1 MKNIFVAATSLL
13 VGAALFAAAPAAGE
27 MMMCGGKT
35 AKTTA
40 EPNIAIASEN
50 GGACGG
56 EETACGGAE
65 TAAEAARQAER
76 RSYKITNTGNVKL
89 TNIRVIDER
98 FANINCQTTDLEV
111 GQSMTCVVHDLISGT
126 ELQKGGA
133 CATGDHV
140 MVKESGVQVT
150 TKGDCDSGA

>member
-1 MKNIFVAATSLL
+1 MKNIFAAAASLL
-13 VGAALFAAAPAAGE
+13 AGCALFISAPAAGE
-27 MMMCGGKT
+27 MMTCGGSSDTK
-35 AKTTA
+35 A
-40 EPNIAIASEN
+40 EPNIAIA
-50 GGACGG
+50 ACGG
-56 EETACGGAE
+56 SE
-65 TAAEAARQAER
+65 TAAEQEKEPAAER

-98 FANINCQTTDLEV
+98 FTDINCQTTDLEV
-111 GQSMTCVVHDLISGT
+111 GQSMTCVAHDLISGA

-140 MVKESGVQVT
+140 TVKKSGVQVT